1 MLMTFYSLIFAHY
14 KLYLILQEML
24 GLSNVV
30 ADDQA
35 LTQKADDEKMEEGEE
50 KEQSFVNS
58 GLTILNKTFKSSNV
72 IKITSYFVDFAI
84 VVSCVVKVV
93 TCTIAV

>member
-1 MLMTFYSLIFAHY
+1 
-14 KLYLILQEML
+14 
-24 GLSNVV
+24 
-30 ADDQA
+30 
-35 LTQKADDEKMEEGEE
+35 MEDGEE
-50 KEQSFVNS
+50 REQSFVNS

-72 IKITSYFVDFAI
+72 IKITSYFIDFAI